1 MLTSG
6 FQWPHFQTLWHEL
19 AGQDWLMWPRKA
31 LATLAIMSAA
41 LGALVVGVLASDD
54 GSDAMQLQTQRQ
66 ALQTQVQAQQARLHQ
81 WNIEPRALRHEAM
94 SLEQAAWPTAAQS
107 QSVVMALYAQAQR
120 HGLQVDSFKPEE
132 PQPRNGL
139 KSRSLSLRLHGQF
152 AQILSWSDALFHQAA
167 LWVPEKWILTASPS
181 GEVSLEAW
189 LHLPLRSEV
198 ATWVSPAG
206 IDSRYLFNPKAKE
219 SLTKGLTKNLTK
231 GDPFIKP
238 LAAIPQSSHESD
250 LGMGVHP
257 LRRWPLHEMEMVG
270 IFDHAGARHALILT
284 PAGLFRLAWGEVIG
298 LEGGRVI
305 ALDELELQVG
315 TPFKQADGRWVQ
327 RVDVLPIRHANVTT
341 KEKRP

>member
-66 ALQTQVQAQQARLHQ
+66 ALQTQVQAQQARFNQ
-81 WNIEPRALRHEAM
+81 WNIEPTALRHDEM
-94 SLEQAAWPTAAQS
+94 NLEQAAWPTAAQS

-167 LWVPEKWILTASPS
+167 VWVPEKWINEPEYSEPIGLASPNEKFLNPDNTVRPTFNS
-181 GEVSLEAW
+181 SSLKSFY
-189 LHLPLRSEV
+189 LNN
-198 ATWVSPAG
+198 
-206 IDSRYLFNPKAKE
+206 RY
-219 SLTKGLTKNLTK
+219 
-231 GDPFIKP
+231 
-238 LAAIPQSSHESD
+238 
-250 LGMGVHP
+250 
-257 LRRWPLHEMEMVG
+257 R
-270 IFDHAGARHALILT
+270 
-284 PAGLFRLAWGEVIG
+284 
-298 LEGGRVI
+298 
-305 ALDELELQVG
+305 
-315 TPFKQADGRWVQ
+315 
-327 RVDVLPIRHANVTT
+327 
-341 KEKRP
+341 